1 MTEKKQQDPEKKSA
15 ENESF
20 WDKEKDA
27 LELLTKFVRSGRDLA
42 PVYKR
47 LSHISQSAI
56 DAKAK
61 ELRGFRPEGAKKKST
76 IFEAGIGRIATD
88 AEVERVQKEGV
99 LQLQNYT
106 LDSPFKI
113 AVKNQ
118 NDFRTLVIDGP
129 HLGLEY
135 NRVLDENVVRNV
147 LRYAQQNKADAIVI
161 TAGLMWTDMKKSSGR
176 LTTHRALYHGLDFDP
191 EILDPDYRE
200 EAIEIRK
207 NLPPDRIS
215 FATLRERVMNAF
227 GGWRKVT
234 THKDGSPI
242 FEGPVYFSFGYPE
255 EEMTDN
261 SAHEHLRYLKVRM
274 ESEARAER
282 QAAEAELVYEL
293 KKKKGRKTKAVKHLT
308 EEVERLLRLE
318 KRKSANTN
326 IEKLDH
332 KRFVNVIRTLLVS
345 WYKEALP
352 NSEFI
357 GQGTIVCEIGGRKVE
372 ILQADHER
380 PNEHDITQLIKS
392 VGQRDLDG
400 VLPDVILGAGAY
412 NLNARWSAREC
423 MRDTELE
430 QVHVW
435 QLPVLVD
442 RDYVR
447 DAKFEMIKKGSP
459 IERLVMNGRFE
470 PGAFMLSMTDG
481 VWNSHPLPI
490 SMFTQKNPKRK
501 QSGSPKEIIIYAEG
515 DQHTGNPNKEYVW
528 DERMQQ
534 RLPMEVAAS
543 EIFIREFTEK
553 DKPLPFH
560 IFSSHGD
567 SSQGRHFPTEQN
579 RHPQHESYGVL
590 EAESAE
596 LLRKIRDDKLKPS
609 ELKEA
614 SSNLL
619 ARLNHQLRLRGEHW
633 YQQQMEDFVDHS
645 LERRTRF
652 FLEILK
658 RGKSA
663 DIKLRNIQ
671 QVLTGNE
678 NAWDRRAIGLANI
691 LDGNHGQKT
700 TEGTMAEAWFFA
712 RILSL
717 YVLGEKDCP
726 FTLNELKQLVRAP
739 IFGNIASGYGLVSV
753 AGGYEWGLHLRHD
766 PTRKS
771 GQDGD
776 PLAKA
781 TMNLAERGDYGFIF
795 NKHYFV
801 NIDGD
806 QHRYAGAWAPR
817 KAVFNCAC
825 GTHGD
830 SYGDDWGFS
839 RSNLGG
845 LVICL
850 PVDGPGAGPVRMI
863 PISHVFIRKYMAK
876 PWQIDWD
883 RLFPNPA

>member
-1 MTEKKQQDPEKKSA
+1 MVEKKQQDSDKKVL
-15 ENESF
+15 ENESV
-20 WDKEKDA
+20 WDKDKDA

-47 LSHISQSAI
+47 LDHILQDVI

-61 ELRGFRPEGAKKKST
+61 ELRGFRPDGAKKKST
-76 IFEAGIGRIATD
+76 MFEAGIGRIATD
-88 AEVERVQKEGV
+88 IEVERVQKEGV

-106 LDSPFKI
+106 INFPFKV

-118 NDFRTLVIDGP
+118 NDFRVLVINGP

-135 NRVLDENVVRNV
+135 NRVLDENVIRNV
-147 LRYAQQNKADAIVI
+147 LRYAQHNKVDAIVI

-207 NLPPDRIS
+207 NLPPDKIG
-215 FATLRERVMNAF
+215 FTTLRERVMNAF

-234 THKDGSPI
+234 AHKDNSSI
-242 FEGPVYFSFGYPE
+242 FEGPIYFSFGYPE
-255 EEMTDN
+255 EEMSEGAT
-261 SAHEHLRYLKVRM
+261 HEHLRYLKVKM
-274 ESEARAER
+274 ELEARAER
-282 QAAEAELVYEL
+282 KAAEDELIYEL
-293 KKKKGRKTKAVKHLT
+293 KKRKGRETRTVKSLRA
-308 EEVERLLRLE
+308 EVERLLRLE

-332 KRFVNVIRTLLVS
+332 KRFVSVIRTLLVS
-345 WYKEALP
+345 WYREAIP

-357 GQGTIVCEIGGRKVE
+357 GQGTLVCDIGGRKVE
-372 ILQADHER
+372 IFQAAYER
-380 PNEHDITQLIKS
+380 PTEHDITHLIKS

-400 VLPDVILGAGAY
+400 TLPDVILGAGAY

-423 MRDTELE
+423 MQGIEMS

-447 DAKFEMIKKGSP
+447 EAKFEMIKKGSP
-459 IERLVMNGRFE
+459 VERLVMSGRFE

-481 VWNSHPLPI
+481 IWNSHPLPI
-490 SMFTQKNPKRK
+490 SMFTQRNPKCR

-515 DQHTGNPNKEYVW
+515 DQHTDNPNKEYVL

-534 RLPMEVAAS
+534 RLTMEVAAS
-543 EIFIREFTEK
+543 EIFTREFTEK
-553 DKPLPFH
+553 GKSLPFH

-567 SSQGRHFPTEQN
+567 STQGRHFPTEQN
-579 RHPQHESYGVL
+579 RHPQHESSGVL
-590 EAESAE
+590 EAESSE
-596 LLRKIRDDKLKPS
+596 LLRNIRDDKLKPS

-614 SSNLL
+614 SSKLL
-619 ARLNHQLRLRGEHW
+619 MRLNHQIRLRGEHW
-633 YQQQMEDFVDHS
+633 YQQQMEDFVDYS

-663 DIKLRNIQ
+663 KVNIQGIQ
-671 QVLTGNE
+671 QVLTGNQD
-678 NAWDRRAIGLANI
+678 AWDRRDIGLENI

-726 FTLNELKQLVRAP
+726 FTLAELKKMVRAP

-753 AGGYEWGLHLRHD
+753 DGGYKWGLHLRHD

-806 QHRYAGAWAPR
+806 QHRYAGAWASN
-817 KAVFNCAC
+817 KALFNCAC

-845 LVICL
+845 LIICL

-863 PISHVFIRKYMAK
+863 PISHVFIRKFMAK
-876 PWQIDWD
+876 PWKIDWD